1 MSLSDRI
8 LQKELCKSTYLGYWT
23 PPEGEKEMT
32 AEEVTKYEHSK
43 IRAYLSPNPG
53 FVRVVDGKTP
63 LPDMPNLDYTEN
75 TEKPLKVI
83 TQRLKQFKENEEMSN
98 LTEKTNTY
106 THFTPAALAFTESA
120 SAEKFLWKPTR
131 IGCISSSQKMYA
143 VEVNKTKMIVEDDG
157 VKFAYNPDMPVAL
170 ASDVVIPRIED
181 VQSINNKVVIVKF
194 ADGTSEKAVLSE
206 SDTFSLE
213 QGVSICITKKILNKV
228 LKGANGTSAYNKLV
242 DYGLKVY
249 DKKQKEI
256 KEAIAAKKAEKEA
269 EQKKID
275 RIRKKRAKRKA
286 KLREEQIEIQAE
298 AYRRAMK
305 SE

>member
-1 MSLSDRI
+1 MCAVRKFERYIKTMSLSDRI
-8 LQKELCKSTYLGYWT
+8 LPKELCKSTLLGYWA
-23 PPEGEKEMT
+23 PPKEEKEMT
-32 AEEVTKYEHSK
+32 AKEVTKYERSK

-53 FVRVVDGKTP
+53 YVRVVDGKTP
-63 LPDMPNLDYTEN
+63 IPDMPILDFTED
-75 TEKPLKVI
+75 TGKPLRVI
-83 TQRLKQFKENEEMSN
+83 TQRLKQFKENEEMSYG
-98 LTEKTNTY
+98 LKVTG
-106 THFTPAALAFTESA
+106 S
-120 SAEKFLWKPTR
+120 R
-131 IGCISSSQKMYA
+131 
-143 VEVNKTKMIVEDDG
+143 MIKEDG
-157 VKFAYNPDMPVAL
+157 EVKFAYNPSGIFDIVTDA
-170 ASDVVIPRIED
+170 VIPEIED
-181 VQSINNKVVIVKF
+181 VQSINDKVVIVKF

-206 SDTFSLE
+206 NDTFSLE

-228 LKGANGTSAYNKLV
+228 LKGASGTSAYNKLV

-256 KEAIAAKKAEKEA
+256 KEAIAAKKAEKDA

-286 KLREEQIEIQAE
+286 KLREEQIAIQTE

>member
-1 MSLSDRI
+1 MCAVRKFERYIKTMSLSDKI
-8 LQKELCKSTYLGYWT
+8 LQKELCKSTLLGYWA
-23 PPEGEKEMT
+23 PPEEEKEMT
-32 AEEVTKYEHSK
+32 AKEVTKYEHSK

-63 LPDMPNLDYTEN
+63 IPDMPILDFTEDK
-75 TEKPLKVI
+75 EKPLRVI
-83 TQRLKQFKENEEMSN
+83 TQRLKQFKENEEMSYG
-98 LTEKTNTY
+98 LKVTG
-106 THFTPAALAFTESA
+106 S
-120 SAEKFLWKPTR
+120 R
-131 IGCISSSQKMYA
+131 
-143 VEVNKTKMIVEDDG
+143 MIKKDG
-157 VKFAYNPDMPVAL
+157 EVKFAYNPSGLFDIVTDA
-170 ASDVVIPRIED
+170 VIPEIED
-181 VQSINNKVVIVKF
+181 VQSINDKVVIVKF

-206 SDTFSLE
+206 NDTFSLE
-213 QGVSICITKKILNKV
+213 QGVSICITKKILNKA
-228 LKGANGTSAYNKLV
+228 LKGASGTSAYNKLV

-286 KLREEQIEIQAE
+286 KLKEEQIEIQAE

>member
-1 MSLSDRI
+1 MCAVRKFERYIKTMSLSDRI

-32 AEEVTKYEHSK
+32 AEEVTRYERSK
-43 IRAYLSPNPG
+43 IRAYLHPNPG
-53 FVRVVDGKTP
+53 FVRVLDGKTP
-63 LPDMPNLDYTEN
+63 LPDMPILDFTEDR
-75 TEKPLKVI
+75 EKPLRVI
-83 TQRLKQFKENEEMSN
+83 AQRLKQFKENEEMSYA
-98 LTEKTNTY
+98 LTVTG
-106 THFTPAALAFTESA
+106 S
-120 SAEKFLWKPTR
+120 R
-131 IGCISSSQKMYA
+131 
-143 VEVNKTKMIVEDDG
+143 MIKEDG
-157 VKFAYNPDMPVAL
+157 EVKFAYDTSGRFSIVTDA
-170 ASDVVIPRIED
+170 VIPEIED
-181 VQSINNKVVIVKF
+181 VQSINDKVVIVKF

-206 SDTFSLE
+206 NDTFSLE

-228 LKGANGTSAYNKLV
+228 LKGASGTSAYNKLV

-269 EQKKID
+269 EQRKID

-286 KLREEQIEIQAE
+286 KLREEQIAIQAE

>member
-1 MSLSDRI
+1 MYQNDIKQKHIEFESVADRI
-8 LQKELCKSTYLGYWT
+8 MQKYYCQL
-23 PPEGEKEMT
+23 
-32 AEEVTKYEHSK
+32 AEVRQKLETEYERSK

-53 FVRVVDGKTP
+53 FVRVLDGKVMP
-63 LPDMPNLDYTEN
+63 LTDMPILDFTEIGTYIVPY

-83 TQRLKQFKENEEMSN
+83 TQRLKQFKENEEMSYA
-98 LTEKTNTY
+98 LTVTG
-106 THFTPAALAFTESA
+106 S
-120 SAEKFLWKPTR
+120 R
-131 IGCISSSQKMYA
+131 
-143 VEVNKTKMIVEDDG
+143 MIKEDG
-157 VKFAYNPDMPVAL
+157 EVKFAYDTSGRFSIVTDA
-170 ASDVVIPRIED
+170 VIPEIED
-181 VQSINNKVVIVKF
+181 VQSINDKVVIVKF

-206 SDTFSLE
+206 NDTFSLE

-228 LKGANGTSAYNKLV
+228 LKGASGTSAYNKLV

-269 EQKKID
+269 EQRKID
-275 RIRKKRAKRKA
+275 RIRKKRAKHKA
-286 KLREEQIEIQAE
+286 KLREEQIAIQAE

>member
-1 MSLSDRI
+1 MCAVRKFERYIKTMSLSDRI

-32 AEEVTKYEHSK
+32 AEEVTRYERSK
-43 IRAYLSPNPG
+43 IRAYLNSKPEP
-53 FVRVVDGKTP
+53 VRVLDGKISNDALLTYY
-63 LPDMPNLDYTEN
+63 NQHKEEFN
-75 TEKPLKVI
+75 TMI
-83 TQRLKQFKENEEMSN
+83 KENEEMSYT
-98 LTEKTNTY
+98 LTLTG
-106 THFTPAALAFTESA
+106 S
-120 SAEKFLWKPTR
+120 R
-131 IGCISSSQKMYA
+131 
-143 VEVNKTKMIVEDDG
+143 MIKEDG
-157 VKFAYNPDMPVAL
+157 EVKFAYDTSGRFSIVTDA
-170 ASDVVIPRIED
+170 VIPEIED
-181 VQSINNKVVIVKF
+181 VQSINDKVVIVKF

-206 SDTFSLE
+206 NDTFSLE

-228 LKGANGTSAYNKLV
+228 LKGASGTSAYNKLV

-269 EQKKID
+269 EQRKID
-275 RIRKKRAKRKA
+275 RIRKKRAKHKA

>member
-1 MSLSDRI
+1 MCAVRKFERYIKTMSLSDRI

-32 AEEVTKYEHSK
+32 AEEVTRYERSK

-53 FVRVVDGKTP
+53 FVRVVDGKVMP
-63 LPDMPNLDYTEN
+63 LTYMPILDFTED
-75 TEKPLKVI
+75 TEKPLRLI
-83 TQRLKQFKENEEMSN
+83 AQRLKQFKENEEMSYA
-98 LTEKTNTY
+98 LTVTG
-106 THFTPAALAFTESA
+106 S
-120 SAEKFLWKPTR
+120 R
-131 IGCISSSQKMYA
+131 
-143 VEVNKTKMIVEDDG
+143 MIKEDG
-157 VKFAYNPDMPVAL
+157 EVKFAYDTSGRFSIVTDA
-170 ASDVVIPRIED
+170 VIPEIED
-181 VQSINNKVVIVKF
+181 VQSINDKVVIVKF

-206 SDTFSLE
+206 NDTFSLE

-256 KEAIAAKKAEKEA
+256 KEAIAAKKAEKDA
-269 EQKKID
+269 EQRKID
-275 RIRKKRAKRKA
+275 RIRKKRAKHKA

>member
-1 MSLSDRI
+1 MSLSDKI

-32 AEEVTKYEHSK
+32 AEEVTRYARSK
-43 IRAYLSPNPG
+43 IRAYLNPNPG
-53 FVRVVDGKTP
+53 YVRVLDGKTP
-63 LPDMPNLDYTEN
+63 IPDMPILDFIED
-75 TEKPLKVI
+75 TEKPLRVI
-83 TQRLKQFKENEEMSN
+83 TQRLKQFKENEEMSYG
-98 LTEKTNTY
+98 LKVTG
-106 THFTPAALAFTESA
+106 S
-120 SAEKFLWKPTR
+120 R
-131 IGCISSSQKMYA
+131 
-143 VEVNKTKMIVEDDG
+143 MIKEDG
-157 VKFAYNPDMPVAL
+157 EVKFAYNPSGIFDIVTDA
-170 ASDVVIPRIED
+170 VIPEIED

-206 SDTFSLE
+206 NDTFSLE

-228 LKGANGTSAYNKLV
+228 LKGASGTSAYNKLV

-269 EQKKID
+269 EQRKID
-275 RIRKKRAKRKA
+275 RIRKKRAKHKA
-286 KLREEQIEIQAE
+286 KLREEQIQIQAE

>member
-1 MSLSDRI
+1 M
-8 LQKELCKSTYLGYWT
+8 
-23 PPEGEKEMT
+23 
-32 AEEVTKYEHSK
+32 
-43 IRAYLSPNPG
+43 
-53 FVRVVDGKTP
+53 RVLDGKI
-63 LPDMPNLDYTEN
+63 PNDALLTYYNQHKEEFN
-75 TEKPLKVI
+75 TMIKG
-83 TQRLKQFKENEEMSN
+83 NEEMSYA
-98 LTEKTNTY
+98 LTVTG
-106 THFTPAALAFTESA
+106 S
-120 SAEKFLWKPTR
+120 R
-131 IGCISSSQKMYA
+131 IIK
-143 VEVNKTKMIVEDDG
+143 EDG
-157 VKFAYNPDMPVAL
+157 EVKFAYIVSPGLFDIVTDA
-170 ASDVVIPRIED
+170 VIPEIED
-181 VQSINNKVVIVKF
+181 VQSINDKVVIVKF

-206 SDTFSLE
+206 NDTFSLE

-256 KEAIAAKKAEKEA
+256 KEAIAAKKAEKDA

>member
-1 MSLSDRI
+1 MCAVRKFERYIKTMSLSDRI

-32 AEEVTKYEHSK
+32 AEEVTRYARSK
-43 IRAYLSPNPG
+43 IRAYLNPNPG
-53 FVRVVDGKTP
+53 FVRVVDGKVMP
-63 LPDMPNLDYTEN
+63 LPDMPIPDFTED
-75 TEKPLKVI
+75 TEKPLRLI
-83 TQRLKQFKENEEMSN
+83 TQRLKQFKENEEMSYA
-98 LTEKTNTY
+98 LTVTG
-106 THFTPAALAFTESA
+106 S
-120 SAEKFLWKPTR
+120 R
-131 IGCISSSQKMYA
+131 
-143 VEVNKTKMIVEDDG
+143 MIKEDG
-157 VKFAYNPDMPVAL
+157 EVKFAYDTSGQFSVVTNA
-170 ASDVVIPRIED
+170 VIPEIED
-181 VQSINNKVVIVKF
+181 VQSINDKVVIVKF

-206 SDTFSLE
+206 NDTFSLE

-228 LKGANGTSAYNKLV
+228 LKGASGTSAYNKLV

-256 KEAIAAKKAEKEA
+256 KEAIAAKKAEKDA
-269 EQKKID
+269 EQRKID
-275 RIRKKRAKRKA
+275 RIRKKRAKHKA

>member
-1 MSLSDRI
+1 MCAVRKFERFIKTMSLSDRI

-32 AEEVTKYEHSK
+32 AEEVTRYERSK
-43 IRAYLSPNPG
+43 IREYLSPEY
-53 FVRVVDGKTP
+53 VRVLDGKIQNDALLTHY
-63 LPDMPNLDYTEN
+63 NQHKEEFN
-75 TEKPLKVI
+75 TMI
-83 TQRLKQFKENEEMSN
+83 RENEKTYYA
-98 LTEKTNTY
+98 LTVTG
-106 THFTPAALAFTESA
+106 S
-120 SAEKFLWKPTR
+120 R
-131 IGCISSSQKMYA
+131 IIK
-143 VEVNKTKMIVEDDG
+143 EDG
-157 VKFAYNPDMPVAL
+157 EVKFACDTSGRFTVVTDA
-170 ASDVVIPRIED
+170 VIPEIED
-181 VQSINNKVVIVKF
+181 VQSINDKVVIVKF

-206 SDTFSLE
+206 NDTFSLE

-228 LKGANGTSAYNKLV
+228 LKGASGTSAYNKLV

-269 EQKKID
+269 EQRKID
-275 RIRKKRAKRKA
+275 RIRKKRAKHKA

>member
-1 MSLSDRI
+1 MCAVRKFERYIKTMSLSDRI

-32 AEEVTKYEHSK
+32 AEEVTRYERSK
-43 IRAYLSPNPG
+43 IRTYLNPNPG
-53 FVRVVDGKTP
+53 FVRVVDGKVMP
-63 LPDMPNLDYTEN
+63 LPDMPIPDFTED
-75 TEKPLKVI
+75 TEKPLRVI
-83 TQRLKQFKENEEMSN
+83 SQRLKQIKENEEMSYA
-98 LTEKTNTY
+98 LTVTG
-106 THFTPAALAFTESA
+106 S
-120 SAEKFLWKPTR
+120 R
-131 IGCISSSQKMYA
+131 
-143 VEVNKTKMIVEDDG
+143 MIKEDG
-157 VKFAYNPDMPVAL
+157 EVKFAYDTSGRFSIVTDA
-170 ASDVVIPRIED
+170 VIPEIED
-181 VQSINNKVVIVKF
+181 VQSINDKVVIVKF

-206 SDTFSLE
+206 NDTFSLE

-228 LKGANGTSAYNKLV
+228 LKGASGTSAYNKLV

-269 EQKKID
+269 EQRKID
-275 RIRKKRAKRKA
+275 RIRKKRAKHKA

>member
-1 MSLSDRI
+1 MYQNDIKQKHIGFTSAADRI
-8 LQKELCKSTYLGYWT
+8 IQKHYCQL
-23 PPEGEKEMT
+23 
-32 AEEVTKYEHSK
+32 AEVRQKLEAEYECSK

-53 FVRVVDGKTP
+53 FVRVLDGKVMP
-63 LPDMPNLDYTEN
+63 LPDMPIVELPLPFLDFTEDR
-75 TEKPLKVI
+75 EKPLRVI
-83 TQRLKQFKENEEMSN
+83 AQRLKQFKENEEMSYA
-98 LTEKTNTY
+98 LTVTG
-106 THFTPAALAFTESA
+106 S
-120 SAEKFLWKPTR
+120 R
-131 IGCISSSQKMYA
+131 
-143 VEVNKTKMIVEDDG
+143 MIKEG
-157 VKFAYNPDMPVAL
+157 GEVKFAYDTSGRFSVVTDA
-170 ASDVVIPRIED
+170 VIPEIED

-206 SDTFSLE
+206 NDTFSLE

-228 LKGANGTSAYNKLV
+228 LKGASGTSAYNKLV

-256 KEAIAAKKAEKEA
+256 KEAIAAKKAEKDA
-269 EQKKID
+269 EQRKID
-275 RIRKKRAKRKA
+275 RIRKKRAKHKA

>member
-1 MSLSDRI
+1 MCAVRKFERYIKTMSLSDRI

-32 AEEVTKYEHSK
+32 AEEVTRYERSK

-53 FVRVVDGKTP
+53 YVRVLDGKVMP
-63 LPDMPNLDYTEN
+63 LLDMPILDFTEDR
-75 TEKPLKVI
+75 EKPLRVI
-83 TQRLKQFKENEEMSN
+83 AQRLKQFKENEEMSYA
-98 LTEKTNTY
+98 LTVTG
-106 THFTPAALAFTESA
+106 S
-120 SAEKFLWKPTR
+120 R
-131 IGCISSSQKMYA
+131 
-143 VEVNKTKMIVEDDG
+143 MIKEDG
-157 VKFAYNPDMPVAL
+157 EVKFAYDTSGRFSVVTDA
-170 ASDVVIPRIED
+170 VIPEIED
-181 VQSINNKVVIVKF
+181 VQSINDKVVIVKF

-206 SDTFSLE
+206 NDTFSLE

-228 LKGANGTSAYNKLV
+228 LKGASGTSAYNKLV
-242 DYGLKVY
+242 DYGIKVY

-256 KEAIAAKKAEKEA
+256 KEAIAAKKAEKDA
-269 EQKKID
+269 EQRKID
-275 RIRKKRAKRKA
+275 RIRKKRAKHKA